1 MENTRKIFCNTCK
14 IQTNHILL
22 TTHVRCVSSEEG
34 TTLELAEWAEYPKEG
49 MQNDCNSVCR
59 YSIWSCR
66 GCDTATLQESWALKV
81 TVKKNTNQAFW
92 AYTFHP
98 KRLENHCLNKKFI
111 SLPPDLW
118 IIYNEIIDSFNA
130 ELQLLTSIGLR
141 ALLEGICVDQGI
153 TDQDARGLKGKLKE
167 LDRRQNLPSSI
178 VSGLESFKYIGD
190 TAAHRL
196 ERTKMEDL
204 RLAIEVMEDLLNF
217 LYSLDAK
224 ANYLFR
230 RLNDQELS

>member
-1 MENTRKIFCNTCK
+1 M
-14 IQTNHILL
+14 
-22 TTHVRCVSSEEG
+22 SSEEG

-59 YSIWSCR
+59 YSLWSCR

-98 KRLENHCLNKKFI
+98 KRSENNCLRKVFL
-111 SLPPDLW
+111 SLPPDLCC
-118 IIYNEIIDSFNA
+118 IYDEIIHSFNS
-130 ELQLLTSIGLR
+130 ELQILTSIGLR

-153 TDQDARGLKGKLKE
+153 TDKDARGLKGKLQE
-167 LDRRQNLPSSI
+167 LDKRKHLPSSI
-178 VSGLESFKYIGD
+178 ISGLDSFKYIGD
-190 TAAHRL
+190 NAAHRL

-230 RLNDQELS
+230 TLNDQDLS